1 VQLETKSTAHIE
13 LNSEKLVFRKNI
25 TGVFL
30 RGQRI
35 RIKATRTV
43 GGQLLPAL
51 LAANISTA
59 LTCSTGT

>member
-1 VQLETKSTAHIE
+1 
-13 LNSEKLVFRKNI
+13 
-25 TGVFL
+25 
-30 RGQRI
+30 
-35 RIKATRTV
+35 V